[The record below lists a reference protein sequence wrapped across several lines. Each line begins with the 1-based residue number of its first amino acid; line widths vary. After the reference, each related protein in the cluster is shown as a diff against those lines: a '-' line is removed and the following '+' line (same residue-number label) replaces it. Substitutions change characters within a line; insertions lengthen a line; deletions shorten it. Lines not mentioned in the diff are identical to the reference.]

1 VDVAVNPRS
10 VTAEEIVR
18 FAHDPRIRQ
27 LAMLEGDRF
36 EILDITVRETSKLVR
51 IPFKELPMT
60 GSLIGAIVRDGR
72 RSSARDDRLEPND
85 RAIIFTESSRVAE
98 VEGSLSCGA

>member
-1 VDVAVNPRS
+1 

-36 EILDITVRETSKLVR
+36 EILDITVREQSKLVGT
-51 IPFKELPMT
+51 PFKELPMT
-60 GSLIGAIVRDGR
+60 GSLIGAIVRDG
-72 RSSARDDRLEPND
+72 SAIFPHGGDQLEPGD
-85 RAIIFTESSRVAE
+85 RAIIFTESKRVAE
-98 VEGSLSCGA
+98 VEKAL